1 MAERY
6 NFNRLSKVGAMI
18 LMKLEDGNKS
28 KKKRW
33 TRLALLIISISA
45 LIYSAVSLLA
55 IFNEYKKGEKEYESL
70 QKYVNRDSKI
80 SEIEDKEILSVDFES
95 LKKLNEDIVGWISF
109 KDTEVNYP
117 IVKGA
122 DNSYYLNHTFNKTEN
137 DSGSIF
143 MDFENDSSFKDKNT
157 ILYGHNM
164 KNGSMFSILNK
175 YIDKDFYDSTPY
187 FWVYTENE
195 VYKCEIF
202 SAYKTSAENSKSY
215 IKKFSTE
222 EEYGDFLKGLK
233 SSSLYDTGITVNK
246 DDIVLTLSTC
256 TNNDKD
262 SRFIVNSKM
271 LKQ

>member
-1 MAERY
+1 M
-6 NFNRLSKVGAMI
+6 NF
-18 LMKLEDGNKS
+18 MKLEDGNKH
-28 KKKRW
+28 KKRKW
-33 TRLALLIISISA
+33 TRLALLIISLSA

-70 QKYVNRDSKI
+70 QKYVNRDSNI
-80 SEIEDKEILSVDFES
+80 SEIDDKEVLSVDFGS
-95 LKKLNEDIVGWISF
+95 LKKLNEDIIGWISF

-175 YIDKDFYDSTPY
+175 YMDKDFYESTQY
-187 FWVYTENE
+187 FWLYTENE
-195 VYKCEIF
+195 VFKCEIF
-202 SAYKTSAENSKSY
+202 SAYKTSAHNGKSY
-215 IKKFSTE
+215 IKKFSTDQ
-222 EEYGDFLKGLK
+222 EYEDFLKEIK
-233 SSSLYDTGITVNK
+233 NSSLYDTGINVGK

-262 SRFIVNSKM
+262 SRFVVSSKM
-271 LKQ
+271 VKQ

>member
-1 MAERY
+1 M
-6 NFNRLSKVGAMI
+6 N
-18 LMKLEDGNKS
+18 LMKLKDGNKS

-45 LIYSAVSLLA
+45 LIYSAISLLF

-175 YIDKDFYDSTPY
+175 YMDKDFYKSTPY
-187 FWVYTENE
+187 FWVYTESE
-195 VYKCEIF
+195 IYKCEIF
-202 SAYKTSAENSKSY
+202 SAYKTSANNSKSY
-215 IKKFSTE
+215 IKNFSTDQ
-222 EEYGDFLKGLK
+222 EYEDFLKELK

-246 DDIVLTLSTC
+246 DDILLTLSTC

-262 SRFIVNSKM
+262 SRFVVSSKM
-271 LKQ
+271 VKQ

>member
-1 MAERY
+1 
-6 NFNRLSKVGAMI
+6 
-18 LMKLEDGNKS
+18 MKLEDGNKR

-33 TRLALLIISISA
+33 TRLALLIISIST

-70 QKYVNRDSKI
+70 QRYVNRDSNI

-95 LKKLNEDIVGWISF
+95 LKRLNEDIVGWISF

-143 MDFENDSSFKDKNT
+143 MDFENDSKFKDKNI

-175 YIDKDFYDSTPY
+175 YMDKDFYKSTPY
-187 FWVYTENE
+187 FWLYTENE
-195 VYKCEIF
+195 IYKCEIF
-202 SAYKTSAENSKSY
+202 SAYKTSANNSKSY
-215 IKKFSTE
+215 IKKFSTDQ
-222 EEYGDFLKGLK
+222 EYEDFSKEIK
-233 SSSLYDTGITVNK
+233 NSSLYDTGITVNK

-262 SRFIVNSKM
+262 SRFVVSSKM
-271 LKQ
+271 VKQ

>member
-1 MAERY
+1 M
-6 NFNRLSKVGAMI
+6 N

-28 KKKRW
+28 KKRKW
-33 TRLALLIISISA
+33 TRLALLIISLSA

-80 SEIEDKEILSVDFES
+80 SESEDKEVLSVDFGS

-175 YIDKDFYDSTPY
+175 YMDKDFYESTPY
-187 FWVYTENE
+187 FWLYTENK
-195 VYKCEIF
+195 VFKCEIF
-202 SAYKTSAENSKSY
+202 SAYKTSAHNGKSY
-215 IKKFSTE
+215 IKNFSTDQ
-222 EEYGDFLKGLK
+222 EYEDFLKEIK
-233 SSSLYDTGITVNK
+233 NSSLYDTGINVGK

-262 SRFIVNSKM
+262 SRFVVNSKM
-271 LKQ
+271 VKQ